1 MKTIKDKSCDGQA
14 ARFCNFFTC
23 RYVNSELIMHMQC
36 NYDYVWQFLHKI
48 GNSIC
53 FISNLAAAYTEA
65 SFLVSQN
72 MTFLFKK
79 IRSLL

>member
-23 RYVNSELIMHMQC
+23 RYVNSELIMQC

-53 FISNLAAAYTEA
+53 FLSNLAAAYAEA